1 MELRN
6 KLNYSRIYC
15 RSKQIGFG
23 DQNHFINQLHDPDFK
38 GTMSA
43 HNSWIIYANQ
53 LNKTAQ
59 RSIICKQIFVTL
71 ASTIYTSKYFYL
83 LGAINDKFYA
93 FKAAGLVEYWNAKV
107 VDKNSIKTTDSKQPQ
122 VITMEHLLGC
132 FQTWLAGMI
141 IGAFIF
147 ILEKISQSALFKYKN
162 CCFK

>member
-1 MELRN
+1 MKLRN
-6 KLNYSRIYC
+6 ELNYSSFCC

-38 GTMSA
+38 GAMSG
-43 HNSWIIYANQ
+43 HKSWIIYANQ

-59 RSIICKQIFVTL
+59 RSIICKQIFLTL

-83 LGAINDKFYA
+83 LEAINDKFYS
-93 FKAAGLVEYWNAKV
+93 FKAAGLVEHWNAKV
-107 VDKNSIKTTDSKQPQ
+107 VDKNSIKPTDSKQPQ
-122 VITMEHLLGC
+122 VIRMEHLLGC

-147 ILEKISQSALFKYKN
+147 MLEKISQSTLFKCKN
-162 CCFK
+162 